1 MTNLK
6 LQAALDELE
15 RLRDTVK
22 EFKARN
28 PDVPNPDSD
37 VGRAVD
43 SLSSFISEMHKLD
56 IGKLLNLK
64 TKN

>member
-1 MTNLK
+1 MTNQK

-22 EFKARN
+22 EYENRSSE
-28 PDVPNPDSD
+28 VPNPQSD

-43 SLSSFISEMHKLD
+43 LHSTFSSEFHRLGL
-56 IGKLLNLK
+56 GKLMNRP
-64 TKN
+64 N